1 MHTRPGSLGEDDLIE
16 ALQGMTMVGIRSNTK
31 ITERVL
37 DARPDLRAIGAFCI
51 GTNQIDLAA
60 AAARGVA
67 AFNAP
72 YSNTRSVVELVIAE
86 IIALARRLPEKT
98 GRMHDGVWDKSAQG
112 SHEVRG
118 RTLGIVGYGNIG
130 TQLSNLA
137 ESMGLRVIFFDTA
150 DRLAHGNA
158 RRVGTPR
165 ASCSSEADVVS
176 LHVDGRPGNA
186 GLFGAAQFAQMKPR
200 SLFINASRGMVVDDV
215 ALREH
220 ILSGHI
226 AGAALDVFPVEPK
239 AQGDPF
245 ESALRGLP
253 NVILTPHVGGS
264 TQEAQEEIGF
274 FVSGKL
280 SALPARRQHRAV
292 GQPARGR
299 RSAARRRLADRAA
312 APQRPGRARLGQ
324 PGAGRPRRPTC
335 RRSTSPPAASRAT
348 SSPTSTT
355 ALPDRGPRRAARTPT
370 RRSGCAPGDRR
381 RSAQSRWYAEGA
393 GERRRRAA
401 SARSARGRRRPTPRV
416 HEPPARAEDPMAK
429 RRTPAR
435 TSHGTSSGVS
445 PPPAT
450 HQRGHP
456 GSRGGPRDQ
465 LVGAVA
471 RGPRVDPA
479 ETTAVE
485 AGQVGDVAP
494 RAVARSRAAS
504 KPWKSHGTPP
514 SSAHISAQRLA
525 VDLEVA
531 VEEAEGERRRPSS
544 T

>member
-1 MHTRPGSLGEDDLIE
+1 MSKHEVLLLENIHPAATEVFERNGFVVHTRSGSLAGDDLIE
-16 ALQGMTMVGIRSNTK
+16 ALQGMSMVGIRSNTK

-37 DARPDLRAIGAFCI
+37 EHTDLEAVGAFCI

-60 AAARGVA
+60 AATRGIA

-86 IIALARRLPEKT
+86 IIALARRLTEKT

-137 ESMGLRVIFFDTA
+137 ESMGLRVIFFDTQ

-158 RRVGTPR
+158 RRVG
-165 ASCSSEADVVS
+165 SLEELLEKADVVS

-186 GLFGAAQFAQMKPR
+186 GLFGAEQFARMKPR

-215 ALREH
+215 ALREN

-280 SALPARRQHRAV
+280 SAFAHGGSTALSVNLPEVAA
-292 GQPARGR
+292 PAPDGGSRIALLHHNVPGVLA
-299 RSAARRRLADRAA
+299 SVNQVLADHAA
-312 APQRPGRARLGQ
+312 NVSAQYL
-324 PGAGRPRRPTC
+324 
-335 RRSTSPPAASRAT
+335 STRGEQGYVITDVA
-348 SSPTSTT
+348 T
-355 ALPDRGPRRAARTPT
+355 ALPTGALEGLRDADSTVWLRT
-370 RRSGCAPGDRR
+370 
-381 RSAQSRWYAEGA
+381 W
-393 GERRRRAA
+393 
-401 SARSARGRRRPTPRV
+401 
-416 HEPPARAEDPMAK
+416 
-429 RRTPAR
+429 
-435 TSHGTSSGVS
+435 
-445 PPPAT
+445 
-450 HQRGHP
+450 
-456 GSRGGPRDQ
+456 
-465 LVGAVA
+465 
-471 RGPRVDPA
+471 
-479 ETTAVE
+479 
-485 AGQVGDVAP
+485 
-494 RAVARSRAAS
+494 
-504 KPWKSHGTPP
+504 
-514 SSAHISAQRLA
+514 
-525 VDLEVA
+525 
-531 VEEAEGERRRPSS
+531 
-544 T
+544 